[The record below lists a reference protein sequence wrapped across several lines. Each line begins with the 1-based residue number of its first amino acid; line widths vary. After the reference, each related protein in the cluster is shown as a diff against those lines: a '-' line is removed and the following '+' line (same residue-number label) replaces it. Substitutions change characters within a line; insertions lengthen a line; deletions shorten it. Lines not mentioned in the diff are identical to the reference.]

1 MDLLQ
6 RQRDQV
12 PPSVLRFLKAILRVV
27 LQSAEPA
34 LHITLATGFFSLII
48 KPLFRISLIE
58 VSF

>member
-12 PPSVLRFLKAILRVV
+12 PPSVLRFFKAIFRVL

-34 LHITLATGFFSLII
+34 LHITLATGFFF
-48 KPLFRISLIE
+48 PYH
-58 VSF
+58 